1 MFPHPMSRSEFRP
14 DESHPD
20 LARLL
25 EENLLAG
32 FPLDL
37 ALDLVLNELVV
48 RAAEATR
55 ASAAAPPSTPAVKWV
70 CGAATGPLPPNLAAP
85 FKTAP
90 GSPVPGLQ
98 TRHPHLP
105 VITKFIPPS

>member
-1 MFPHPMSRSEFRP
+1 MFPQPMSRPEFRP

-37 ALDLVLNELVV
+37 ALDLVFNELVV
-48 RAAEATR
+48 RVA
-55 ASAAAPPSTPAVKWV
+55 
-70 CGAATGPLPPNLAAP
+70 
-85 FKTAP
+85 
-90 GSPVPGLQ
+90 
-98 TRHPHLP
+98 
-105 VITKFIPPS
+105 

>member
-20 LARLL
+20 LTRLL

-37 ALDLVLNELVV
+37 ALDLVFNALVA
-48 RAAEATR
+48 RAAEATH
-55 ASAAAPPSTPAVKWV
+55 ASAASLALARGAHTV
-70 CGAATGPLPPNLAAP
+70 CRAAP
-85 FKTAP
+85 RHLAP
-90 GSPVPGLQ
+90 DLALPLH
-98 TRHPHLP
+98 TRAALSRACLP
-105 VITKFIPPS
+105 TR